1 MTVTK
6 KINGIQFT
14 TTSAR
19 GSRKETIEDKKAREK
34 VLAKI
39 ERYNKTASPDKK
51 FEGFCIGFE
60 IGGVVYAA
68 LFDTDTALQRVKAG
82 TKADKILQPLGT
94 QQVRDLAEQG
104 KLDRVCT
111 IKELEGYAQRMKGT
125 NSRDLGTAF
134 QKYLAKE
141 SHSTTDTVSS
151 LANGGDKYKG
161 HWEVKFMRLGTSQA
175 SCRL

>member
-6 KINGIQFT
+6 KINGIKFT

-19 GSRKETIEDKKAREK
+19 GTRKETEADREARAK

-39 ERYNKTASPDKK
+39 DRYNKTAPKEKK

-60 IGGVVYAA
+60 INGVVYAA

-82 TKADKILQPLGT
+82 AKADKILQPLGT
-94 QQVRDLAEQG
+94 QQVKDLAEQG

-141 SHSTTDTVSS
+141 GHSTTDTVSS
-151 LANGGDKYKG
+151 LAKGGDKYKG
-161 HWEVKFMRLGTSQA
+161 HYEVKFMRLGTSQA